1 MLSFSLDIKERD
13 NALSQPQTALSNA
26 MIALAEVTQA
36 LDSSRKRI
44 KELEISLN
52 EAFEG

>member
-13 NALSQPQTALSNA
+13 NALSQAQTALSKA
-26 MIALAEVTQA
+26 RTALAEATQA

-44 KELEISLN
+44 KELETSLN
-52 EAFEG
+52 EDFEG